1 MSSSRFKNFK
11 FETKAIHSGQ
21 VPEDQTGS
29 VSTPI
34 FPSSTYR
41 VGFPGDESGYVY
53 SRWSNPTRLAL
64 EKALA
69 ALENGSQGFAFASGL
84 AALNAVLDLLKSG
97 DHVVAVDDLY
107 GGTRRL
113 FERLMRNFNLDFS
126 YIDGRDPQNF
136 ARAIKPNTKLFW
148 LESPTNPLLYL
159 VDIAA
164 VARIAHERGILVA
177 VDNTFATP
185 FIQRPL
191 ELGADIVHHSAS
203 KYLAGHC
210 DVIAGALV
218 VKDEALAE
226 KVRFNQYAVG
236 GTLGPFD
243 SWLVL
248 RGLKTLHVRMER
260 HSFNAMKVVE
270 FLETVDLV
278 DKIYFPG
285 HDGKPVLNGMGMP
298 GGMVTFTLKA
308 DFEAVKAFVMAT
320 EVFVLAESLGGVE
333 SLINHP
339 ASMTHSSIPKEV
351 REKFGITDSLV
362 RLSVGIE
369 HIDDL
374 LFDLRKAFEAIRT
387 KVKKV

>member
-1 MSSSRFKNFK
+1 MSESRFKNYK
-11 FETKAIHSGQ
+11 FETRAIHSGG

-29 VSTPI
+29 VTTPI

-53 SRWSNPTRLAL
+53 SRWANPTRLAL

-69 ALENGSQGFAFASGL
+69 TLENGTHGFAFSSGL
-84 AALNAVLDLLKSG
+84 AALNAVLDLLKAG

-113 FERLMRNFNLDFS
+113 FERLMRKFNLDFS
-126 YIDGRDPQNF
+126 YVDGRDVQNF
-136 ARAIKPNTKLFW
+136 ANAAKPNTKLFW
-148 LESPTNPLLYL
+148 IESPTNPLLYL

-164 VARIAHERGILVA
+164 LAKIAHEKGILLA

-185 FIQRPL
+185 YIQQPL
-191 ELGADIVHHSAS
+191 DLGADIVHHSAS
-203 KYLAGHC
+203 KYLGGHC
-210 DVIAGALV
+210 DVIAGALI
-218 VKDEALAE
+218 VKDAALAE
-226 KVRFNQYAVG
+226 QVRFNQYAVG

-243 SWLVL
+243 SWLIL
-248 RGLKTLHVRMER
+248 RGIKTLHIRMER

-285 HDGKPVLNGMGMP
+285 HDGKAVPNGMKMP
-298 GGMVTFTLKA
+298 GGMVTFTMKA
-308 DFEAVKAFVMAT
+308 DFEAVKAFVTAT

-333 SLINHP
+333 SLVNHP
-339 ASMTHSSIPKEV
+339 ASMTHASIPKEV
-351 REKFGITDSLV
+351 REKAGITDSLV
-362 RLSVGIE
+362 RLSIGIE

-374 LFDLRKAFEAIRT
+374 IIDLRNAFASIRS
-387 KVKKV
+387 KVRQS